1 MDDETQ
7 PFSARD
13 LAKVQQGAFSA
24 VETALAMLQV
34 TMYITY
40 DSAGPPANLRG
51 ESVVSQNCWKDSP
64 PAGLSDAGSQ
74 RQPRRVRVKIG
85 IHSGNVIS
93 GVVGCRKPQYALFG
107 DTVNTASRMKSTS
120 VTDRIHISDA
130 THRFV
135 AHDQQFKWK
144 ELIVDVKGKGPMQTY
159 MLDHVVGMRTPL
171 DENALRVPEPFNHN
185 RGLASSSSIAVRHK
199 EGAGNSPTSP
209 CTEDWPRQ
217 YHSRSLR
224 EQEDSALRA
233 NDGVIVG
240 KADGQLPGGPRK
252 ATSGGNVQ
260 GSTKVPLC
268 NDPIHSAGYY
278 SASAVSECSY
288 DCPVNRSLD
297 MQIHC
302 CSSSDALGGVTPT
315 ANEIYGLHESGSN
328 TEYISGVKDPT
339 MLEQHSSFNNEYVP
353 RWLGTERMQRI
364 TNAVA
369 AVFNPVQL
377 GSVHRRRRRSSQS
390 KQGHKCGRSGGSC
403 TENTWR
409 RTGSVFGGR
418 TGGFDD
424 SFSKHATCME
434 SESRRLRLSAR
445 LTRAFGWNDRM
456 HMLRLRF
463 CSREMEDSYKHNF
476 YSNKAHIN
484 TIQQAIIIFLLA
496 FIYESI
502 VFLTMDRLS
511 PATCEVFESHR
522 MLVWSVRSAIAVA
535 VLLLWLLLHYRQRAS
550 ISWIGIRWLIFGLNL
565 LFLFSA
571 LAFVLTN
578 SRTQGVK
585 GPGEWHTA
593 DTMELSFFLT
603 LVHHNTGLLFQHII
617 FVDAFLIAASLSS
630 AMLVSQPTSERLR
643 GILIV
648 VLLLIVN
655 LISCYVREHDDRQ
668 TYIVN
673 QEASALER
681 RSLELLND
689 MLPKELLVE
698 FQNDNLRLAYSH
710 ESLAFL
716 FADICGFTAWSRTV
730 SAEQVL
736 SVLQRLFTRF
746 DRDTISLDL
755 YKLCTIGDAY
765 VAVSGLRI
773 DSPAYETLSGHHDG
787 SFGRHGAPGAGGQ
800 TDAMTGGQWRSQWEN
815 LNAADT
821 GGWREHRETDEAG
834 RILSMARQML
844 EHVQAVREEMQIPGL
859 DMRIGLHVGSCV
871 GGVIGSRRLRY
882 DLWGLDVLVGNDIE
896 SNGVPGQICCSQE
909 FKTAFQKEKHN
920 EPRCCDSHV
929 AFVHLK
935 TIRVIHR
942 EVTIFTV
949 HNAFETNV
957 CGTPHSSSHVAH
969 STTTSSDS
977 PSASGSE
984 SPHKASAASLIAELP
999 FQPIDT
1005 SKLRVKH
1012 LRRRYCRVP
1021 SSAKATP

>member
-1 MDDETQ
+1 MDDEMQ
-7 PFSARD
+7 LFSARD

-40 DSAGPPANLRG
+40 DSAEPPADLQAEGPTASRSG
-51 ESVVSQNCWKDSP
+51 GKDNAP
-64 PAGLSDAGSQ
+64 PQAFNDFGSQ

-85 IHSGNVIS
+85 IHSGSVIS

-120 VTDRIHISDA
+120 VADGIHISGA

-135 AHDQQFKWK
+135 AHDQQFKWR
-144 ELIVDVKGKGPMQTY
+144 EVIVDVKGKGPMQTY

-171 DENALRVPEPFNHN
+171 DETLPRGPNVPGLGHN
-185 RGLASSSSIAVRHK
+185 LMWSASSALYHK
-199 EGAGNSPTSP
+199 ESGDISPESQGF
-209 CTEDWPRQ
+209 EDWPRQ
-217 YHSRSLR
+217 HHGRSWKEQDDSGMRKSKSLFPEKAEEEHSHSRRSSSAGHRNSSGVSLC
-224 EQEDSALRA
+224 D
-233 NDGVIVG
+233 
-240 KADGQLPGGPRK
+240 
-252 ATSGGNVQ
+252 
-260 GSTKVPLC
+260 
-268 NDPIHSAGYY
+268 DPVHGAGYY
-278 SASAVSECSY
+278 NASAVSECSY
-288 DCPVNRSLD
+288 DYPAHRSLD
-297 MQIHC
+297 MQMRC
-302 CSSSDALGGVTPT
+302 CASSDILRGMPSAP
-315 ANEIYGLHESGSN
+315 NEIYELHECGSN
-328 TEYISGVKDPT
+328 AEYMSGAKDVNL
-339 MLEQHSSFNNEYVP
+339 LERHSSLTNDHFC

-377 GSVHRRRRRSSQS
+377 GSASRRRRRSSQS
-390 KQGHKCGRSGGSC
+390 RNAQKSRKGAGSLQETTC
-403 TENTWR
+403 RQTASMLN
-409 RTGSVFGGR
+409 GR

-424 SFSKHATCME
+424 SFAKHATGLE
-434 SESRRLRLSAR
+434 TEVKRPRLLTR

-456 HMLRLRF
+456 HMVRLRF

-484 TIQQAIIIFLLA
+484 TIEQAIIIFLVA
-496 FIYESI
+496 FMYESI

-511 PATCEVFESHR
+511 PATCEVFQTQR
-522 MLVWSVRSAIAVA
+522 VLVWSVRSSVAVA
-535 VLLLWLLLHYRQRAS
+535 VLVVWLLLHYRQRAT
-550 ISWIGIRWLIFGLNL
+550 ISWIGIRWIIFGLNQ
-565 LFLFSA
+565 LFLFAA
-571 LAFVLTN
+571 LAFVLSN

-585 GPGEWHTA
+585 GRAEWHIA

-617 FVDAFLIAASLSS
+617 FVDAFLIAASLSC

-643 GILIV
+643 GNLIV
-648 VLLLIVN
+648 ILLLIVN
-655 LISCYVREHDDRQ
+655 LISCYLREHDDRQ

-736 SVLQRLFTRF
+736 SLLQRLFTRF
-746 DRDTISLDL
+746 DRDTIALDL

-773 DSPAYETLSGHHDG
+773 DSPAHETLSGLPDG
-787 SFGRHGAPGAGGQ
+787 LAAQKAIYGGGGQ
-800 TDAMTGGQWRSQWEN
+800 PDAFSGGQWRSQWETYN
-815 LNAADT
+815 GADA
-821 GGWREHRETDEAG
+821 WREHRETDEAG
-834 RILSMARQML
+834 RVLSMARQML

-859 DMRIGLHVGSCV
+859 NMRIGLHVGSCV

-896 SNGVPGQICCSQE
+896 SNGVPGQICCSEE
-909 FKTAFQKEKHN
+909 FKTAFQKEEHN

-949 HNAFETNV
+949 HSAFDTNV
-957 CGTPHSSSHVAH
+957 CGTPHSSSRIAQ
-969 STTTSSDS
+969 S
-977 PSASGSE
+977 PSANSDNPSSGS
-984 SPHKASAASLIAELP
+984 SDGHQKGSASSLIAELP
-999 FQPIDT
+999 FQPFDT
-1005 SKLRVKH
+1005 S
-1012 LRRRYCRVP
+1012 RYAIR
-1021 SSAKATP
+1021 